1 MNDTNG
7 KIVTREYAG
16 MDASN
21 SDAKLPVPHT
31 EKPTDDLAGS
41 NGLNSAFVTRSDPY
55 ALLRDCNASTR

>member
-16 MDASN
+16 MDALN

-41 NGLNSAFVTRSDPY
+41 NGWDSASAITSDAY
-55 ALLRDCNASTR
+55 ALLRDCNASSR